1 MFLQKILVA
10 IITLFSFALCCRSKL
25 KPISKNKV
33 IECIYKNVTEPQNHS
48 YPVENGTTD
57 YFFHKNLSFLWH
69 PSYTLPCYE
78 LDVRLFDYSN
88 GITDQYLKKF
98 RRFTNIHMECQ
109 AYFQGEETCHF
120 FHV

>member
-48 YPVENGTTD
+48 YLVENGTTD
-57 YFFHKNLSFLWH
+57 YFFHKKLKFLWH
-69 PSYTLPCYE
+69 QSQISLPYRVMNWTLDFSII
-78 LDVRLFDYSN
+78 L
-88 GITDQYLKKF
+88 
-98 RRFTNIHMECQ
+98 ME
-109 AYFQGEETCHF
+109 
-120 FHV
+120 

>member
-48 YPVENGTTD
+48 YLVENGTTD
-57 YFFHKNLSFLWH
+57 YFFHKKLKFFMASKPNIA
-69 PSYTLPCYE
+69 TLPCYE

-88 GITDQYLKKF
+88 LIST
-98 RRFTNIHMECQ
+98 
-109 AYFQGEETCHF
+109 
-120 FHV
+120 